1 MARRGQDE
9 EESGA
14 LRARR
19 ERVVKGGADGPE
31 DVDAAFAQIV
41 ADLEREGL
49 GSTVSADLDL
59 ERDPPQDRDGR
70 ADDGRADGPVAEPDD
85 DDVDDDKPVARST
98 KADVLDE
105 PDLPEISMPAT
116 AGWRG
121 HETEMDWAW
130 SSEDDHYVPPE
141 PPPLPKPS
149 ALTILALVLMLIAL
163 FLLVAPSVIGL
174 ATRVA
179 TPIALVSA
187 AVGIGLVV
195 LRIRQNNPPGDD
207 NGAQV

>member
-1 MARRGQDE
+1 M
-9 EESGA
+9 
-14 LRARR
+14 
-19 ERVVKGGADGPE
+19 KGGADGPE

-49 GSTVSADLDL
+49 GSMSGELDLD
-59 ERDPPQDRDGR
+59 RDPSKDAVKDAPGDATVIDQ
-70 ADDGRADGPVAEPDD
+70 
-85 DDVDDDKPVARST
+85 DDVPDPDDDDKPVARPT
-98 KADVLDE
+98 RADVLDE
-105 PDLPEISMPAT
+105 PDLPEIAMPAT

-141 PPPLPKPS
+141 PPPIPKPS
-149 ALTILALVLMLIAL
+149 PLTILALGLMLVAL
-163 FLLVAPSVIGL
+163 FLLIAPGVIGL

-187 AVGIGLVV
+187 SVGIGLVV
-195 LRIRQNNPPGDD
+195 LRIRQNNPPGGDD
-207 NGAQV
+207 DGAQV

>member
-1 MARRGQDE
+1 MATRGQDE

-59 ERDPPQDRDGR
+59 EPERDDPPRDAVVEQDDQ
-70 ADDGRADGPVAEPDD
+70 
-85 DDVDDDKPVARST
+85 VDDDKPVAKAT

-105 PDLPEISMPAT
+105 PDLPEISQPAT

-149 ALTILALVLMLIAL
+149 PLTILALVLMLIAL

-195 LRIRQNNPPGDD
+195 LRIRQNNNPPGDD

>member
-1 MARRGQDE
+1 M
-9 EESGA
+9 
-14 LRARR
+14 
-19 ERVVKGGADGPE
+19 KGGADGPE

-41 ADLEREGL
+41 AGLEREGV
-49 GSTVSADLDL
+49 GSTVPADLSAD
-59 ERDPPQDRDGR
+59 
-70 ADDGRADGPVAEPDD
+70 ASA
-85 DDVDDDKPVARST
+85 
-98 KADVLDE
+98 
-105 PDLPEISMPAT
+105 LPEMSELSELSEDKKDKKDRPIPEGPELPEVAAPAT

-130 SSEDDHYVPPE
+130 SSDDDHYVPPE
-141 PPPLPKPS
+141 PPPLPRPS

-163 FLLVAPSVIGL
+163 FLLVAPGLIGL

-179 TPIALVSA
+179 TPIALISA

-195 LRIRQNNPPGDD
+195 LRIRQNNPSDPDD

>member
-1 MARRGQDE
+1 MAVRGQGE

-59 ERDPPQDRDGR
+59 DRDLDRDREHDRPQD
-70 ADDGRADGPVAEPDD
+70 AAVEPD
-85 DDVDDDKPVARST
+85 DDVDDDKPVARPT

-105 PDLPEISMPAT
+105 PDLPEISQPAT

-141 PPPLPKPS
+141 PPPIPKPS
-149 ALTILALVLMLIAL
+149 PLTILALVLMLIAL
-163 FLLVAPSVIGL
+163 FLLVAPNVIGL

>member
-1 MARRGQDE
+1 M
-9 EESGA
+9 
-14 LRARR
+14 
-19 ERVVKGGADGPE
+19 KGGSDGPE

-49 GSTVSADLDL
+49 GSSVQADLDREAGL
-59 ERDPPQDRDGR
+59 DT
-70 ADDGRADGPVAEPDD
+70 VAEPD
-85 DDVDDDKPVARST
+85 VEPPEQEPDKPAKSRKSEP
-98 KADVLDE
+98 LDE
-105 PDLPEISMPAT
+105 PDLPEISAPAT

-130 SSEDDHYVPPE
+130 SSDDDHYVPPE
-141 PPPLPKPS
+141 PPPIPRPS
-149 ALTILALVLMLIAL
+149 PLTILALVLMLIAL
-163 FLLVAPSVIGL
+163 FLLVAPGLIGL

-195 LRIRQNNPPGDD
+195 LRIRQHNDDGD

>member
-1 MARRGQDE
+1 M
-9 EESGA
+9 
-14 LRARR
+14 
-19 ERVVKGGADGPE
+19 KGGSDGPE

-49 GSTVSADLDL
+49 GSTVQADLDREAGVSSTDSTAEL
-59 ERDPPQDRDGR
+59 DVEPPGKQ
-70 ADDGRADGPVAEPDD
+70 
-85 DDVDDDKPVARST
+85 DKPAKPPSGE
-98 KADVLDE
+98 ADL
-105 PDLPEISMPAT
+105 PDLPEIAAPAT

-130 SSEDDHYVPPE
+130 SSDDDHYVPPE
-141 PPPLPKPS
+141 PPPIPKPS
-149 ALTILALVLMLIAL
+149 PLTILALVLMLIAL
-163 FLLVAPSVIGL
+163 FLLVAPGLIGL

-195 LRIRQNNPPGDD
+195 LRIRQNNTPDDD

>member
-1 MARRGQDE
+1 M
-9 EESGA
+9 
-14 LRARR
+14 
-19 ERVVKGGADGPE
+19 KGGSDGPE

-49 GSTVSADLDL
+49 GSAVQADLDR
-59 ERDPPQDRDGR
+59 EAEAESG
-70 ADDGRADGPVAEPDD
+70 AGNTTTAEPD
-85 DDVDDDKPVARST
+85 VTPPGNEDKPVTST
-98 KADVLDE
+98 RTDRLDE
-105 PDLPEISMPAT
+105 PDLPEISAPAT

-130 SSEDDHYVPPE
+130 SSDDDHYVPPE
-141 PPPLPKPS
+141 PPPIPRPS
-149 ALTILALVLMLIAL
+149 PLTILALVLMLIAL
-163 FLLVAPSVIGL
+163 LLLVAPGLIGL

-195 LRIRQNNPPGDD
+195 LRIRQNNDDGD

>member
-1 MARRGQDE
+1 MRRWPYEDQDE

-59 ERDPPQDRDGR
+59 ERDPPQDL
-70 ADDGRADGPVAEPDD
+70 PDD
-85 DDVDDDKPVARST
+85 DGKATDKDPDDDKPVARST
-98 KADVLDE
+98 RADLLDE

-130 SSEDDHYVPPE
+130 STEDDHYVPPE

>member
-1 MARRGQDE
+1 
-9 EESGA
+9 
-14 LRARR
+14 
-19 ERVVKGGADGPE
+19 VKGGADGPE

-49 GSTVSADLDL
+49 GSTVSADLVL
-59 ERDPPQDRDGR
+59 ERDPPQDT
-70 ADDGRADGPVAEPDD
+70 VVEPDD
-85 DDVDDDKPVARST
+85 DQGDKGDHGDRGVKGVEDDKDDDKPVAKST

-141 PPPLPKPS
+141 PPPIPKPS
-149 ALTILALVLMLIAL
+149 PLTILALVLMLIAL

>member
-1 MARRGQDE
+1 MATRGQDE

-59 ERDPPQDRDGR
+59 EPERDDPPRDAVVEQDD
-70 ADDGRADGPVAEPDD
+70 E
-85 DDVDDDKPVARST
+85 VDDDKPVAKAT

-105 PDLPEISMPAT
+105 PDLPEISQPAT

-149 ALTILALVLMLIAL
+149 PLTILALVLMLIAL

-195 LRIRQNNPPGDD
+195 LRIRQNNNPPGDD